1 MMVFMGVTS
10 NNDLSNSPFFNK
22 IVVIGTSVEVHHD
35 YKQTP
40 FYNYTGIQQLTP
52 GNGNSC

>member
-1 MMVFMGVTS
+1 MMEAMGIGE
-10 NNDLSNSPFFNK
+10 NDVSNSRK

-40 FYNYTGIQQLTP
+40 FIIMLNLTLTP
-52 GNGNSC
+52 EQNSRKRFKR